1 MNTKQEVVNGLRLDR
16 KRLTDDTT
24 SENVLDAEFQKLSE
38 IDGITVTVNN
48 EFEKLVPP
56 LTESEFGELEN
67 SILAD
72 GCLNPIVM
80 WKGSNILVDGHHRHA
95 ICNKHGIEP
104 RVVEIDLADRDAAR
118 AWIIRHQL
126 GRRNLTPFQKV
137 ELALQMEPSIR
148 KTAKENQIAGGKSK
162 NQLCQIS
169 DEAIKPVD
177 TKKELAKIAGV
188 SHDTIAR
195 AKKIH
200 ESGSEGAKDKLRR
213 GDTTI
218 NREYKRIT
226 QAERKAGQLAAVAEA
241 RLPDGKYHV
250 IAVDPP
256 WRYDKRPDDPSH
268 RGALPY
274 PSMTIEEIKALDVA
288 GLAHDD
294 CILWLWTTNS
304 HMVEAHE
311 VAGAWGFSVKTI
323 LTWVKDRMGLGDW
336 LRGKTEHCLMC
347 VRGKP
352 VVNLTNQTTV
362 LNGKVREHSRKPEE
376 FYKLVQ
382 SICIGSKAELFSRE
396 RRDGWQSHG
405 AELEQFSP
413 DANDA
418 DSTEAPA
425 A

>member
-1 MNTKQEVVNGLRLDR
+1 MNTKQDVVNGLRLDR
-16 KRLTDDTT
+16 KRLTDDTA

-38 IDGITVTVNN
+38 IDGITVTVDN

-72 GCLNPIVM
+72 GCLNPIVV
-80 WKGSNILVDGHHRHA
+80 WKKHGILLDGHHRHA
-95 ICNKHGIEP
+95 ICDKHGIEP
-104 RVVEIDLADRDAAR
+104 RVVGIDLADRDAATS
-118 AWIIRHQL
+118 WIIRNQF
-126 GRRNLTPFQKV
+126 GRRNLTPFQRA
-137 ELALQMEPSIR
+137 ELAVKLEPLIR
-148 KTAKENQIAGGKSK
+148 QRARKKQQEAGGSLPQKSAK
-162 NQLCQIS
+162 
-169 DEAIKPVD
+169 APVD
-177 TKKELAKIAGV
+177 TREELAKIAGV
-188 SHDTIAR
+188 SHDTITK

-200 ESGSEGAKDKLRR
+200 ESGSEVAKKRLRC
-213 GDTTI
+213 GVTTI

-241 RLPDGKYHV
+241 RLPDGRYHV

-274 PSMTIEEIKALDVA
+274 PSMTVDEIKALDIA

-304 HMVEAHE
+304 HIVEAHE